1 MIRTKSCA
9 PQFALAFALLAVPLS
24 ARAATPLVVTGFN
37 QDIVVE
43 NSAPGAGQNNQVFV
57 NATMDNGTLNTGGTF
72 YQQGTAGTTGG
83 LPAAGTP
90 VTSLFNPAS
99 TFVFQPYQ
107 GNNALVLAGQN
118 AVSRTG
124 TLTLVVP
131 TPLSNL
137 ALFGAT
143 GNAGGAT
150 NQNDTVVVNF
160 ADATPPQTFTVTHLA
175 QDWFNGS
182 QAALQ
187 VGGRFNNV
195 VTGGIDNTGTT
206 NPRIYED
213 DIDLSAFSTHPVAS
227 LTITFN
233 ATSANQNNGGYNAI
247 VAVSGTVVPE
257 PATLGFLTIT
267 AIPLLTRRRRV

>member
-1 MIRTKSCA
+1 MIRTTSRA
-9 PQFALAFALLAVPLS
+9 LSIALALAAIPLA
-24 ARAATPLVVTGFN
+24 ARAASPLVATGYN

-57 NATMDNGTLNTGGTF
+57 NATMDNGTLVTGGTF

-99 TFVFQPYQ
+99 TFIFQPYQ
-107 GNNALVLAGQN
+107 GNNALLLAGQN

-131 TPLSNL
+131 TRLSNL

-143 GNAGGAT
+143 GNAGDAT

-160 ADATPPQTFTVTHLA
+160 ADLTPSQTFTVNSLA
-175 QDWFNGS
+175 QDWFNGN
-182 QAALQ
+182 QAAFQ
-187 VGGRFNNV
+187 VAGRFNNV

-213 DIDLSAFSTHPVAS
+213 DIDLSAFSTHPVSS

-233 ATSANQNNGGYNAI
+233 ATSANANNGGYNAI

-257 PATLGFLTIT
+257 PATLGLIGITIL
-267 AIPLLTRRRRV
+267 PLLARRRRV

>member
-1 MIRTKSCA
+1 MIRTTSRA
-9 PQFALAFALLAVPLS
+9 LSIALALAAIPLA
-24 ARAATPLVVTGFN
+24 ARAASPLVATGYN

-57 NATMDNGTLNTGGTF
+57 NATMDNGTLVTGGTF

-99 TFVFQPYQ
+99 TFIFQPYQ
-107 GNNALVLAGQN
+107 GNNALLLAGQN

-131 TPLSNL
+131 TRLSNL

-143 GNAGGAT
+143 GNAGDAT

-160 ADATPPQTFTVTHLA
+160 ADLTPSQTFTVNSLA
-175 QDWFNGS
+175 QDWFNGN
-182 QAALQ
+182 QAAFQ
-187 VGGRFNNV
+187 VAGRFNNV

-213 DIDLSAFSTHPVAS
+213 DIDLSAFSTHPVS
-227 LTITFN
+227 SIGITFN
-233 ATSANQNNGGYNAI
+233 ATSANANNGGYNAI

-257 PATLGFLTIT
+257 PATLGLIGITIL
-267 AIPLLTRRRRV
+267 PLLARRRRV